1 MFINYS
7 LTLLL
12 FMFLFILNEKTS
24 ENVTKIFIFLQET
37 LGRTLYKNFLE
48 SFLQIEDWSLQTLTQ
63 LKRIIKLEEK
73 LLISSIATLMLLT
86 KKVQ

>member
-1 MFINYS
+1 MLI
-7 LTLLL
+7 
-12 FMFLFILNEKTS
+12 FILNEKTS